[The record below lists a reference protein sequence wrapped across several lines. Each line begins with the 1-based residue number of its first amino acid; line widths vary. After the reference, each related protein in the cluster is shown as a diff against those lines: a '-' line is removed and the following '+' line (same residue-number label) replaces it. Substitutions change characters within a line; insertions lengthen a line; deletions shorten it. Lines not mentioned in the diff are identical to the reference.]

1 MNIYK
6 LTQTENNDYDT
17 FDAIIVTAKTEQD
30 ARAIHPEQNSSWFT
44 LHNWTEKHA
53 TWATDPSHVTATLI
67 GVGNHEAG
75 LIIMTSFNAG

>member
-17 FDAIIVTAKTEQD
+17 FDAIIVTAKTESD
-30 ARAIHPEQNSSWFT
+30 AKLIHPYKDKSWFT
-44 LHNWTEKHA
+44 SAEWTESYSA
-53 TWATDPSHVTATLI
+53 WATDPSHVTATLI